1 MAQKGSRRVNLCI
14 SRGDETI
21 MRWIDEQNCIS
32 DSIRDLI
39 RQDCMERGYTD
50 RFATADE
57 KIDPRRIK
65 PTREQRIRAADNA
78 AVLARA
84 IREGRVPPGIAAVME
99 NYLEDDVP
107 SREATYV
114 RDEDASRGADLEPVD
129 GSMPTQRQAPS
140 ASVAPR
146 KQARTQ
152 GARPVGNRLMAGAL
166 ADFTDLGEPAP
177 STEDEPAVAAPSS
190 SATDYNNKLAAM
202 LNGA

>member
-129 GSMPTQRQAPS
+129 GSAPTQRQAPS
-140 ASVAPR
+140 APVPPR

-152 GARPVGNRLMAGAL
+152 GVRPVGNRLMAGAL

-177 STEDEPAVAAPSS
+177 NTEDEPAVAASSS
-190 SATDYNNKLAAM
+190 SATDYNSKLAAM